1 MRRNLFQTLTRP
13 LGSQGRSCEMERGD
27 GGMCLFRSLLSSP
40 STGPRTA
47 GLGVSAA
54 DRRGSSPTPLPP
66 PPPSLPTASLYP
78 SAFLTPLRPAH
89 HHPHPLP
96 PPSPLP
102 HSFPLL
108 FSPFPSPVPPLP
120 PEALGILGKPA
131 CGPGGVSEFLGRSLW
146 FQEAAALFQ
155 PLVCTRDPGHGA
167 AAAPLLYPPPHPRL
181 PADHHPGLAHQGR
194 VDTPL
199 PPGQSPSSPGHI
211 QERGPG
217 FQGHDPVTQPLLRLP
232 LSVLGD

>member
-13 LGSQGRSCEMERGD
+13 LGSQGQSCEMERGD

-102 HSFPLL
+102 HPFPLL
-108 FSPFPSPVPPLP
+108 CSPSPSPVPPLP
-120 PEALGILGKPA
+120 PGALGILGKPA

-167 AAAPLLYPPPHPRL
+167 AAAPLLYPPPPPQAACRPPPRVGPSRSSGHPIIARTKPLQSGAHPREGAWVSGTRPCH
-181 PADHHPGLAHQGR
+181 PATAA
-194 VDTPL
+194 TPA
-199 PPGQSPSSPGHI
+199 
-211 QERGPG
+211 ERSG
-217 FQGHDPVTQPLLRLP
+217 
-232 LSVLGD
+232 